1 MSHME
6 SIKAF
11 KTQMKAKSNLMVE
24 NLKVRE
30 LRNLL
35 PEIKKGTVYNI
46 ITQKNISPYAFL
58 LDAIEKHNAI
68 DDLTVV
74 TYRVSEKAANNFK
87 YMVEAGLVKKFTLL
101 VNDNYEVLMKDKASI
116 LLDLDNENDNFKLI
130 QKNSHAKITLI
141 NAGNEYYVISGS
153 GNYSNNPKIEQY
165 TVLKDKE
172 LYDFHKGWIENGQ

>member
-1 MSHME
+1 
-6 SIKAF
+6 
-11 KTQMKAKSNLMVE
+11 
-24 NLKVRE
+24 
-30 LRNLL
+30 
-35 PEIKKGTVYNI
+35 
-46 ITQKNISPYAFL
+46 
-58 LDAIEKHNAI
+58 
-68 DDLTVV
+68 
-74 TYRVSEKAANNFK
+74 
-87 YMVEAGLVKKFTLL
+87 
-101 VNDNYEVLMKDKASI
+101 MKDKASI